1 MSVFCAMDWAEST
14 TEDIGKVLEMAD
26 VCFAEGTWPCA
37 GGDDG
42 FHPRKGTG
50 KETEEESGELRGLDV
65 SERVVAPTKPP
76 PDRGLG
82 EEVTPGPPAAPAGPD
97 GLLGSNGSVGF
108 PNRSTTGFIQIHTIA
123 TTPSTATKIPRING
137 SFANGS
143 FANGSFAKGTFIIL
157 FMFIGFR
164 IPNRYENKRGTTKYS
179 CSTEYCLS
187 VYTD

>member
-1 MSVFCAMDWAEST
+1 
-14 TEDIGKVLEMAD
+14 MAD

-108 PNRSTTGFIQIHTIA
+108 PNRSTTGFIQMHTIA
-123 TTPSTATKIPRING
+123 ATPSRATKVPRMSG
-137 SFANGS
+137 S
-143 FANGSFAKGTFIIL
+143 FIIL

-164 IPNRYENKRGTTKYS
+164 IPNRYENEHQLRKLQRTVVARNTILPYVLTDIGTP
-179 CSTEYCLS
+179 LS
-187 VYTD
+187 VLFHTLSIYDNIVLLLLRFLL